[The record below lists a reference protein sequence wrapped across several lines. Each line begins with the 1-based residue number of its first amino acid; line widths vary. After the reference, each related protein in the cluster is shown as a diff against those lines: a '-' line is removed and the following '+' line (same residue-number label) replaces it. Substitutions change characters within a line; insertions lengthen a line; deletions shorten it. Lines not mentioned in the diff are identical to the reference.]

1 VIEAYDGQARMRY
14 HATMKKIPQKL
25 VLRSET
31 LRVLT
36 NMDLERVVGGI
47 DSGAKQCLAVP
58 DTGDKACTSTAAV
71 VSATAACR

>member
-1 VIEAYDGQARMRY
+1 
-14 HATMKKIPQKL
+14 MKKHPRNL
-25 VLRSET
+25 ALRSET
-31 LRVLT
+31 LRTLV

-58 DTGDKACTSTAAV
+58 DTGDKACTSTAIV